1 MKTMLSHLSDQEI
14 VVTQLSDHEKDVN
27 TVIKS

>member
-1 MKTMLSHLSDQEI
+1 MKTMLSHLSDQEN
-14 VVTQLSDHEKDVN
+14 VVTQLPNHEKRVN